1 MTLRAIRES
10 DSPFDRATLRGP
22 RATAGSAVTGV
33 GIGSDVEW
41 RPNTISGSP
50 LLIQRTLFG
59 AVPDTSG
66 GSTSVFPIK
75 RGGTRRKPIQ
85 LCARA

>member
-1 MTLRAIRES
+1 MICAESEILIRFS
-10 DSPFDRATLRGP
+10 IVRRFSIP
-22 RATAGSAVTGV
+22 RATAGLAGPEWVSNRTWSGV
-33 GIGSDVEW
+33 QTPFRAHRCSF
-41 RPNTISGSP
+41 
-50 LLIQRTLFG
+50 QRSLCG

-85 LCARA
+85 LAARA